1 MKTVTLKD
9 VANLV
14 VLSSKDGLSITQQG
28 NMDIEQV
35 QENFFLLTK
44 RKKKDI
50 N

>member
-35 QENFFLLTK
+35 QENFFHLTK